1 MRVLWLLTLTWI
13 VFICGQRAL
22 CTLRGPSHALATA
35 SQPTNQPM
43 QPTDCLVVFFS
54 LVVVFLFSWLFSSC
68 SMFQFAVGSIRWK
81 TIEGCVS
88 FYDHYFCIP
97 EDQVPNKLIYCH
109 AGNKHPFVWYAHFF
123 SPHEMWKSSK
133 EWRLCVFLFGLW
145 FNRKL
150 LVLTWTS
157 AIVPN
162 SCRPYVSRC
171 VCG

>member
-35 SQPTNQPM
+35 SQPTNLCNQ
-43 QPTDCLVVFFS
+43 LIVLLFFFS

-123 SPHEMWKSSK
+123 FSSRDVK
-133 EWRLCVFLFGLW
+133 IIKRMAFLCVSVWSMIQSKIVGSNMNFGH
-145 FNRKL
+145 
-150 LVLTWTS
+150 
-157 AIVPN
+157 
-162 SCRPYVSRC
+162 RPK
-171 VCG
+171 